1 MVWIWHLSRTEV
13 WIKYILPLLFKD
25 IIFLSPLEVRYSF
38 LSVLFSFMLS
48 FGIVYNKC
56 QQKGNQY
63 IIKKNHIWGLK
74 ESKEEIKKLDKQLQ
88 WTEPKLSLWEGENDD
103 ATWPEIQMML
113 RPFECFSGV
122 GLRTCGSE
130 LHVYSN
136 HGFRQSLPF
145 CTVFWQ
151 IFTVLFPLDEYW
163 EEFSFQAK
171 GFETIL
177 KQSFLYEIL

>member
-1 MVWIWHLSRTEV
+1 
-13 WIKYILPLLFKD
+13 
-25 IIFLSPLEVRYSF
+25 
-38 LSVLFSFMLS
+38 MLS

-113 RPFECFSGV
+113 RPF
-122 GLRTCGSE
+122 
-130 LHVYSN
+130 
-136 HGFRQSLPF
+136 
-145 CTVFWQ
+145 
-151 IFTVLFPLDEYW
+151 
-163 EEFSFQAK
+163 
-171 GFETIL
+171 
-177 KQSFLYEIL
+177 

>member
-74 ESKEEIKKLDKQLQ
+74 ESKEEIKKLDKTVAVN
-88 WTEPKLSLWEGENDD
+88 WTKAESVRRRKWWCHMTRDTNDAPPFWVFFWGGSSYLWVWTPCLFQPWFSTKPSILHSVLANIHSIISLGWILG
-103 ATWPEIQMML
+103 
-113 RPFECFSGV
+113 G
-122 GLRTCGSE
+122 
-130 LHVYSN
+130 
-136 HGFRQSLPF
+136 
-145 CTVFWQ
+145 
-151 IFTVLFPLDEYW
+151 IFFP
-163 EEFSFQAK
+163 S
-171 GFETIL
+171 
-177 KQSFLYEIL
+177 